1 MKLTT
6 IDNAVKNLIR
16 SNIQLI
22 KENKIEQVIGSQD
35 IPIQVELVRYFK
47 AAGYEEERLIL
58 DSSSVATELREH
70 IIKYLKTYFDKEI
83 PVIVREFKHHKHST
97 NTYIYSAK
105 VFINSEEYIF
115 KDREIV
121 RNTHLLSPLEIEA
134 RDMVEYI
141 LPY

>member
-6 IDNAVKNLIR
+6 IDNAIRNLIR
-16 SNIQLI
+16 SNIELI

-58 DSSSVATELREH
+58 DSSSVAAELREH
-70 IIKYLKTYFDKEI
+70 IIKYLKVYFNKEL
-83 PVIVREFKHHKHST
+83 PVIIREFKHHKHST
-97 NTYIYSAK
+97 NTFKYSAT
-105 VFINSEEYIF
+105 VFINSEDYIF
-115 KDREIV
+115 ENREIV
-121 RNTHLLSPLEIEA
+121 RNTDLISPLELEA